1 MPLVT
6 VKLARRAQPTSPT
19 QKADLIAGI
28 TALLVETLGKRPED
42 VVVLIE
48 ELDPDGW
55 GQGGVTATELRRRRG
70 AGET

>member
-6 VKLARRAQPTSPT
+6 IKLARREEPTSPA
-19 QKADLIAGI
+19 QKAGLIAGI

-70 AGET
+70 ARET

>member
-6 VKLARRAQPTSPT
+6 IKLARREQPTSPA